1 MGGRKRTLERR
12 YAESVSTSLTDTRCS
27 ILCIALLLSS
37 VEFCPQTA
45 RHNLSHD
52 PAGMHLVHCRIL
64 PPECSVDSVSLSLS
78 HDPVHILICFLAV
91 LRPAQGTF
99 SLTILR
105 TCLFLGCRRAST
117 QIVVLRH
124 AYFSEFNF
132 FWPCLISQG
141 RKIKNSD
148 FMLPV
153 ATRQNMIR
161 VAIIREATMRI
172 HV

>member
-37 VEFCPQTA
+37 VEFYPQTA
-45 RHNLSHD
+45 RHNLS
-52 PAGMHLVHCRIL
+52 LTIHCRIL